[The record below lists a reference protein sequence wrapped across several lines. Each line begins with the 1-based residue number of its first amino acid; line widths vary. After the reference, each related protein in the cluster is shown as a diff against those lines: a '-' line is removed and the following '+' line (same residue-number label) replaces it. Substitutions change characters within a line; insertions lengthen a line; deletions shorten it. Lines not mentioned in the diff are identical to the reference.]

1 MRKLLIVL
9 GLLGTLSAC
18 QSTQEPVKFTILQ
31 MNDVYEIAALENGKV
46 GGMSRVAGLLR
57 DLESENENTLCILS
71 GDFLSPSLLGTLRYN
86 GEKIAGKQ
94 MIETMNTT
102 GVDYVAFGNHEF
114 DLKEHELLAR
124 IDESEFNW
132 ISTNAFH
139 KTDQEVSPFLHH
151 DRPIS
156 REMIHLIK
164 TKNSTLKLGL
174 IGVVLPFNQKDY
186 VAYKD
191 VVSTVRASYTKL
203 SKTCDLVL
211 AITHLEV
218 DDDKKLAAAMPEIP
232 LLMGGHD
239 HNNMKIPVNNSFI
252 TKADANAKTVYVHH
266 FEYNPETK
274 LTNIQ
279 SELVP
284 INEATPVD
292 SEVEKIVDKWV
303 KIGDESMLE
312 MGYKPYEVVTHT
324 DTPWDGRESV
334 IRHQQS
340 LLGDVITSSMLTS
353 FPEAEAAVFNSGSI
367 RVDDIL
373 QGDILQY
380 DVLRTLP
387 FGGGI
392 AQSDMKGSDLI
403 KTLETGTVKNIG
415 IGGYLQIKNLEKK
428 GDNWYINSKK
438 IKTDKNYKILL
449 TDFLMGGKEANLG
462 FLKNISSVVPDQVN
476 GEENDIR
483 KIIIH
488 YFEHQ

>member
-1 MRKLLIVL
+1 MKRLLIVF
-9 GLLGTLSAC
+9 GFLSIIIAC
-18 QSTQEPVKFTILQ
+18 QSKQEPVKFTILQ

-57 DLESENENTLCILS
+57 DLERKNHNTICVLS
-71 GDFLSPSLLGTLRYN
+71 GDFLSPSLLGTLKYQ

-94 MIETMNTT
+94 MIETMNAT

-114 DLKEHELLAR
+114 DLKEHELLSR
-124 IDESEFNW
+124 INESEFHW

-139 KTDQEVSPFLHH
+139 KKEDTVQAFLHNGK
-151 DRPIS
+151 PIS
-156 REMIHLIK
+156 KEIIHLIK
-164 TKNSTLKLGL
+164 TENTTVKLGL
-174 IGVVLPFNQKDY
+174 IGVVLPFNQKDF
-186 VAYKD
+186 VAYED
-191 VVSTVRASYTKL
+191 VVSTVRASYNKL

-218 DDDKKLAAAMPEIP
+218 DDDKKLAEAIPEIP

-239 HNNMKIPVNNSFI
+239 HNHMEVVVNNSLI
-252 TKADANAKTVYVHH
+252 TKADANAKTVYVHN

-274 LTNIQ
+274 LSKFT
-279 SELVP
+279 SELVA
-284 INEATPVD
+284 INASSPVD
-292 SEVEKIVDKWV
+292 QEVEKIVTKWV
-303 KIGDESMLE
+303 EIGDKSMIE
-312 MGYKPYEVVTHT
+312 MGYKPYDIVTHT

-340 LLGDVITSSMLTS
+340 ILGDVITSSMLS
-353 FPEAEAAVFNSGSI
+353 AFPDAEAALFNSGSI

-380 DVLRTLP
+380 DILRTLP

-392 AQSDMKGSDLI
+392 AIVDIKGNDLI
-403 KTLETGTVKNIG
+403 KTLETGTLTNIG
-415 IGGYLQIKNLEKK
+415 TGGYLQIKNFEKK
-428 GDNWYINSKK
+428 EQDWYLNNEK
-438 IKTDKNYKILL
+438 IKANKSYKVLL

-462 FLKNISSVVPDQVN
+462 FLKDIPSVIPDQVN
-476 GEENDIR
+476 GEDNDIR
-483 KIIIH
+483 KILIH